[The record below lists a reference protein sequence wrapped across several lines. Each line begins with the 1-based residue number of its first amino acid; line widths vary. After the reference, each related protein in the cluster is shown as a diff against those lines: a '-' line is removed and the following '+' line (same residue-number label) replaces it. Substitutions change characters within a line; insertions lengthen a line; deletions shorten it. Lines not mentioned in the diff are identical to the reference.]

1 LVYLTQAD
9 EIMPRSPSAR
19 CIHDLGIA
27 PAPIVF
33 SGVLVGCVLDRALRV
48 AKKVGARAAALER
61 CLRDLGSITRWN
73 GQTING
79 QRAPGRDSSVI
90 PESAPAEACLKREAC
105 LRCYEFWF
113 GSAMT
118 HCPQK
123 AGNISNGRGH
133 CRTTVLRYAT
143 TLAAGMARERFH
155 TVVIVSRRIF
165 RPAAPELSFVADE
178 ENAC

>member
-1 LVYLTQAD
+1 
-9 EIMPRSPSAR
+9 MPRSPSAR

-27 PAPIVF
+27 SAPIVF

-79 QRAPGRDSSVI
+79 QAAPGRDSSVI

-105 LRCYEFWF
+105 MRCYELWF

-123 AGNISNGRGH
+123 ARNISNGCGH
-133 CRTTVLRYAT
+133 RRTTVLRYAT
-143 TLAAGMARERFH
+143 AASCANGQGALSHGCHRIAQNFS
-155 TVVIVSRRIF
+155 SRCPRAQL
-165 RPAAPELSFVADE
+165 RRDE